1 MSSHPADLLTQCTC
15 LVQVDALLDDVQF
28 HQLEVAHLLILW
40 YKLVENF
47 IISIQIIQQNK
58 VTSI

>member
-1 MSSHPADLLTQCTC
+1 MSSHRADLLTQCTC

-40 YKLVENF
+40 YKLVETF
-47 IISIQIIQQNK
+47 IISILIIQHNK

>member
-1 MSSHPADLLTQCTC
+1 MSSHSADLLTQCTC

-40 YKLVENF
+40 YKLVETF
-47 IISIQIIQQNK
+47 IISILIIQHNK